1 MCGAGIALFVMAC
14 MGEFRDIQEVVIFI
28 DESTL
33 ALLFGMMIIVYL
45 ISTTGVFEYVAIRA
59 LEFR

>member
-1 MCGAGIALFVMAC
+1 MAC